1 MRPKWFS
8 NPFRPCARAV
18 SNRVAP
24 GFRPAGTRGWLTFW
38 WIARL
43 KSGAALLA
51 VFAAAAALGSA
62 ATPDWLRTAAQAT
75 LPKYPDDARAVV
87 LFSEQVTTVTSKG
100 DIRTRYRRAIKILRP
115 EGREL
120 GYVAVPFD
128 SETRLTYLK
137 AWCIPESGKDYEVKE
152 RDAVE
157 TGFTA
162 ELLYDDTKTKVIKIP
177 AADPHNVIGY
187 EYERKRRPFILQD
200 TWDFQERIP
209 VRRARFELHLPAG
222 WEYDSFWLNHPAQ
235 QPSAIGNDGWA
246 WEVDNVPAIEDE
258 PDMPPWRSVAGRLG
272 VSYFSRNGVSGAAK
286 LASWQDVGRWY
297 AQLAA
302 QSRNPSPQI
311 KQKVA
316 ELTAHAT
323 TPIDKIRALGEFV
336 QRDIRYVAIE
346 IGIGGFRPH
355 EAQDIFSNHYGDCK
369 DKATLLST
377 MLTQAGIQSYYVLVN
392 VDRGVVARD
401 FPTAT
406 EFDHVILAIRI
417 PPDAD
422 AGGLYALD
430 NHSPLG
436 RLLFFDPTDPYV
448 PLGDLPSA
456 LQANDGLLVTDDGGQ
471 LVKLPLLPPSLNRL
485 YRSAR
490 LSLAPDGTLSG
501 DVTEI
506 RWGEPAAELRA
517 RLLSLPDAERRKATE
532 DFLASFLGGFTL
544 LGYKLDGLDDLGTH
558 PVLTYRFAAN
568 GYAQEAGD
576 LLLIRPR
583 VLGSKEEMRFD
594 KKERQ
599 YPVEFQAATLQ
610 SDLVD
615 IQIPSGY
622 KLDGLPRPTTLDAG
636 VAAYKSKVELNGD
649 TLHYTRVYEVKE
661 VLVPKDRLT
670 QLKDFYHQIA
680 VDENM
685 TAILKKQQ

>member
-1 MRPKWFS
+1 MQRRWFS
-8 NPFRPCARAV
+8 SPIRPCAPAV
-18 SNRVAP
+18 CSRVAS
-24 GFRPAGTRGWLTFW
+24 GTRPAAIGERLTFCSV
-38 WIARL
+38 AGL
-43 KSGAALLA
+43 KSGALLVA
-51 VFAAAAALGSA
+51 VFAAAALGSA
-62 ATPDWLRTAAQAT
+62 ATPDWLRAAAQAT
-75 LPKYPDDARAVV
+75 LPKYPDDAKAVV

-137 AWCIPESGKDYEVKE
+137 AWCIPENGKDYEVKE
-152 RDAVE
+152 KDAVE

-162 ELLYDDTKTKVIKIP
+162 ELLYNDTKTKVLKIP

-200 TWDFQERIP
+200 TWEFQERIP

-235 QPSAIGNDGWA
+235 PPSVIGTGGWA
-246 WEVDNVPAIEDE
+246 WEVDDVPAIEDE
-258 PDMPPWRSVAGRLG
+258 PEMPPWRSVAGRLG
-272 VSYFSRNGVSGAAK
+272 VSYFSRGGATGAAK

-302 QSRNPSPQI
+302 LSRNPSPEI

-316 ELTAHAT
+316 ELTAHAA
-323 TPIDKIRALGEFV
+323 TPLDKIRILSGFV
-336 QRDIRYVAIE
+336 QHDIRYVAIE

-355 EAQDIFSNHYGDCK
+355 AAQDIFSNHYGDCK
-369 DKATLLST
+369 DKVTLLST
-377 MLTQAGIQSYYVLVN
+377 MLAQAGIQSYYVLVN
-392 VDRGVVARD
+392 VDRGVVARA

-417 PPDAD
+417 PPGAD
-422 AGGLYALD
+422 AGDLYALD
-430 NHSPLG
+430 KSSPLG
-436 RLLFFDPTDPYV
+436 PLLFFDPTDPYV

-471 LVKLPLLPPSLNRL
+471 LISLPLLPPSLNRL
-485 YRSAR
+485 LRSAK
-490 LSLAPDGTLSG
+490 LSLAPDGTLTG

-517 RLLSLPDAERRKATE
+517 RLLPLPDVQRRKATE

-544 LGYKLDGLDDLGTH
+544 LGYKLDGLDDLGTN
-558 PVLTYRFAAN
+558 PVLTYRFAAS

-583 VLGSKEEMRFD
+583 VLGSKEELQFD
-594 KKERQ
+594 KKDRQ
-599 YPVEFQAATLQ
+599 YPVEFHAATLQ

-615 IQIPSGY
+615 IHLPGGY

-636 VAAYKSKVELNGD
+636 VADYKSKVELNGEF
-649 TLHYTRVYEVKE
+649 LHYTRVYEVKD
-661 VLVPKDRLT
+661 VLVPKDRLG

-685 TAILKKQQ
+685 TAILKKQP

>member
-1 MRPKWFS
+1 M
-8 NPFRPCARAV
+8 
-18 SNRVAP
+18 
-24 GFRPAGTRGWLTFW
+24 
-38 WIARL
+38 
-43 KSGAALLA
+43 
-51 VFAAAAALGSA
+51 
-62 ATPDWLRTAAQAT
+62 
-75 LPKYPDDARAVV
+75 PKYPDDARAVV